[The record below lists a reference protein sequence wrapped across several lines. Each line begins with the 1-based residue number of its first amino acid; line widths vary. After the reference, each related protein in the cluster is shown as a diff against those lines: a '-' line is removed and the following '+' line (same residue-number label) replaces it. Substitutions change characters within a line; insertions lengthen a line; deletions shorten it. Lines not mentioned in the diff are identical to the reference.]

1 MTTAVA
7 DPTTTHTCLSCR
19 SEDDHPKIHILVG
32 RSIFEPA
39 DSDPKWV
46 SMHHDC
52 MSETGDH
59 VPTPVA
65 TWRDQVLADSTGE
78 GTRVRAIVDKAWSG
92 TRGHG
97 LRGWINEFV
106 PLLGTGPT
114 MMASGMAVVQAEAI
128 VAAMH
133 INTGTATVGT
143 ITITGPINIRA
154 MAVNPTS
161 DNNAGTEITT
171 GGSYTSGG
179 TGLGAPTF
187 GTAAVVSNIASITT
201 ITSALNK
208 TGMPVATIIGLA
220 EYDSSATKLP
230 TWWGSVT
237 SLTTNS
243 GDTVSIAIGGL
254 VDTLG

>member
-7 DPTTTHTCLSCR
+7 DPTTTHTCLGCT

-32 RSIFEPA
+32 KSIFDAPNA
-39 DSDPKWV
+39 DPKWV
-46 SMHHDC
+46 SLHHDC
-52 MSETGDH
+52 LGDTSDA
-59 VPTPVA
+59 VPPHIA
-65 TWRDQVLADSTGE
+65 GWRDQVLADASGE
-78 GTRVRAIVDKAWSG
+78 GEKIRAIVDRNLSG
-92 TRGHG
+92 AKGHE
-97 LRGWINEFV
+97 LRQYILESV
-106 PLLGTGPT
+106 PLIGTGPT
-114 MMASGMAVVQAEAI
+114 MASGMAVVQAEAI
-128 VAAMH
+128 VAAFH
-133 INTGTATVGT
+133 INSSTATVGT

-154 MAVNPTS
+154 MATNPTS

-171 GGSYTSGG
+171 GNSYTSGG

-187 GTAAVVSNIASITT
+187 GTVAIVGNIASITT

-208 TGMPVATIIGLA
+208 TNMPIATIVGLA

>member
-1 MTTAVA
+1 MTTAFA
-7 DPTTTHTCLSCR
+7 DVVTTHTCLACTV
-19 SEDDHPKIHILVG
+19 EDDHPKIHILVG
-32 RSIFEPA
+32 KSIFDPA
-39 DSDPKWV
+39 GDPKWV
-46 SMHHDC
+46 SLHHDC
-52 MSETGDH
+52 LSDTSDG
-59 VPTPVA
+59 VPEPVA
-65 TWRDQVLADSTGE
+65 RWRDQVFDDASGE
-78 GTRVRAIVDKAWSG
+78 GEKVRAIADRAWSG
-92 TRGHG
+92 VRGHD
-97 LRGWINEFV
+97 LRRFIHESV
-106 PLLGTGPT
+106 PLLGNGPT
-114 MMASGMAVVQAEAI
+114 MASGMAVAQAEAV

-133 INTGTATVGT
+133 INSSTATVGT

-187 GTAAVVSNIASITT
+187 GTVAIVSNIASITT

-208 TGMPVATIIGLA
+208 TGMPVATIVGLA

-237 SLTTNS
+237 TLTTNS